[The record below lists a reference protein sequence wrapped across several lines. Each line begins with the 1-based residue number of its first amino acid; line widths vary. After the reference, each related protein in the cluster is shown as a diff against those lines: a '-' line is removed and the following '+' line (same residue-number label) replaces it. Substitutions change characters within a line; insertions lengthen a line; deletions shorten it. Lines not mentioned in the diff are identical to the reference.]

1 MGEEAMDG
9 ITSVRGGS
17 DVEAALREIAT
28 VKETAGRMA
37 NGQTAGEADQIRV
50 LAGLI
55 QQLAEQTERLWTPMQ
70 PPIGD
75 DTTYPEELGEG
86 P

>member
-1 MGEEAMDG
+1 MDG
-9 ITSVRGGS
+9 ITTVYGRN

-28 VKETAGRMA
+28 VKETAGRVA
-37 NGQTAGEADQIRV
+37 NGQTGGEAEQIRV

-55 QQLAEQTERLWTPMQ
+55 HHLAEQTERLWTPMQ
-70 PPIGD
+70 PPIGE
-75 DTTYPEELGEG
+75 DTTYPEELEG